1 MANQV
6 KGNYHQTIIYTFI
19 IFTSWGKECKYKVNR
34 IELAR
39 SPSMIN
45 SFLQTNAL
53 PNLSIDHTTDYYKYF
68 NDTSRRL
75 HIKLL
80 GESASSE

>member
-6 KGNYHQTIIYTFI
+6 KGNYHQTIIYTFVN
-19 IFTSWGKECKYKVNR
+19 FTSWGKECNYKVNR

-45 SFLQTNAL
+45 RFFQLNAL
-53 PNLSIDHTTDYYKYF
+53 PNLSIDNTTNY
-68 NDTSRRL
+68 
-75 HIKLL
+75 
-80 GESASSE
+80 